1 MTSKYFTEYDK
12 YKLISLCIKAATGV
26 IGGSLVLEQ
35 KHPYLTLIILAIGAI
50 ANEVTNFLK
59 EKDEKTN
66 PTNTD
71 SNNDKL

>member
-1 MTSKYFTEYDK
+1 MTSRYFTEYDK
-12 YKLISLCIKAATGV
+12 YKLTGLCIKAATGV

-66 PTNTD
+66 NPPAD
-71 SNNDKL
+71 NNHI